1 MDKSKTKAIGM
12 VSGGLD
18 SAVAVGLI
26 KAQGIEVV
34 GVHYLNGF
42 SADYLRAEVKGLD
55 VSRLIQKRK
64 EVLSEYFGVEVL
76 VFDVAEEFL
85 DVLLKP
91 MHGYGSNANPC
102 LDCRIFLLRKAKGI
116 MEQLGASFVFTGEVL
131 GQRPMSQHRKALDI
145 VEKESGLDGLLI
157 RPLCARLLPPTEME
171 KKGIVNREDLLDIQ
185 GRSRRRQMELVSK
198 LGYDDFIQPA
208 GGCVLTDENYGRRFF
223 DFISNEGKEEFTRSH
238 AVLLFVGRHFR
249 LPNGARLV
257 VGRNK
262 LENEYIEREWSSAIQ
277 LTTDDVPGPTTL
289 LMGDTDDKAIELS
302 ARITARYSDGKY
314 NSTVRVSVK
323 KDGQVQLL
331 EVPPE
336 ADEVISNLRI

>member
-1 MDKSKTKAIGM
+1 MDKSKARAIGM

-42 SADYLRAEVKGLD
+42 SADYFRANVRGID
-55 VSRLIQKRK
+55 ISRLVQKRK
-64 EVLSEYFGVEVL
+64 ELLSEYFGVEVL

-91 MHGYGSNANPC
+91 MHGYGSSANPC
-102 LDCRIFLLRKAKGI
+102 LDCRILLLRKAKCI
-116 MEQLGASFVFTGEVL
+116 MEQLGGSFVFTGEVL

-145 VEKESGLDGLLI
+145 VEKESGLNGLLV
-157 RPLCARLLPPTEME
+157 RPLSARLLPPTEME
-171 KKGIVNREDLLDIQ
+171 KKGIVNREELLDIQ
-185 GRSRRRQMELVSK
+185 GRSRRRQMELVSR

-223 DFISNEGKEEFTRSH
+223 DFISNEGKEKFTRSH

-249 LPNGARLV
+249 LLNGARLI

-262 LENEYIEREWSSAIQ
+262 LENEYIEREWNSKLQ

-289 LMGDTDDKAIELS
+289 LMGDTDDKAIELA

-314 NSTVRVSVK
+314 NSTVRVSVRK
-323 KDGQVQLL
+323 GGKVQII

-336 ADEVISNLRI
+336 GDEFISSLRI